1 MPATKTKLSKLT
13 CDESIAPLLRPAEV
27 RSLKRQIKPL
37 WKLVK
42 GKIIEREY
50 KFPDFKKALAFT
62 NWIGKLADQ
71 QGHHPDVFLTYG
83 KVRLQISTHSAGGLT
98 QNDFILA
105 SKFDRVA

>member
-27 RSLKRQIKPL
+27 RILKRQIKPH

-50 KFPDFKKALAFT
+50 KFPDFTKALAFT
-62 NWIGKLADQ
+62 NRIGKLADQ